1 MEFPAATS
9 SGRNIFQLVA
19 VTKSIALTVKD
30 VRRWVLGFST
40 GTDWFRS
47 FVELIRND
55 IGTVLHTKNLPKHS
69 L

>member
-55 IGTVLHTKNLPKHS
+55 IDTVLHTKNLPKHS

>member
-1 MEFPAATS
+1 MEVPAAAS
-9 SGRNIFQLVA
+9 PGRNIFQLVA

-40 GTDWFRS
+40 GTDWFQS
-47 FVELIRND
+47 FVELNRND
-55 IGTVLHTKNLPKHS
+55 IDTVLHTKDLPKHS